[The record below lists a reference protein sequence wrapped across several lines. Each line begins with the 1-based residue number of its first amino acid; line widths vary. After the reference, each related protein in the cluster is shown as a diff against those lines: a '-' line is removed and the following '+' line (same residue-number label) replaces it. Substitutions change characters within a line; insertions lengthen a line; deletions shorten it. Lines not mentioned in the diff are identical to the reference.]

1 MQVRVVRRANEAASS
16 VFRNYMYLGYL
27 VFMPQIT
34 DDTTEGVLDT
44 AAMDVKDSFVD
55 LERHRLRLEENLVK
69 LRQTLQHW
77 QTWEAEYEGLKEE
90 ILAAGGKASSADL
103 VRLSIPGHVRSGN
116 LLILRSGSD
125 RP

>member
-1 MQVRVVRRANEAASS
+1 
-16 VFRNYMYLGYL
+16 
-27 VFMPQIT
+27 
-34 DDTTEGVLDT
+34 
-44 AAMDVKDSFVD
+44 MDVKDSFVD

-90 ILAAGGKASSADL
+90 ILAAGGEASSTDL
-103 VRLSIPGHVRSGN
+103 VRLSIPGHVRSGD
-116 LLILRSGSD
+116 LLIIRSGSN